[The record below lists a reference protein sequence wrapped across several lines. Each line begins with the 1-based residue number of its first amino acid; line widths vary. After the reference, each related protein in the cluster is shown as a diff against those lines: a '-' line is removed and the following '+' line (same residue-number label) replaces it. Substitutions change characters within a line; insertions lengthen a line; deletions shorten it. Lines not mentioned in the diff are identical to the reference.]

1 MTKHLTLLLFI
12 GLAWGQEEWIYYNNY
27 GLLISESATHRIR
40 PDNSDTELYK
50 DGLSLLDISED
61 EETFL
66 YESYNNIYKVNSSTV
81 DTLELQ
87 NIFYYARFTQ
97 IENEIIYYM
106 GKGQNI

>member
-1 MTKHLTLLLFI
+1 MTKHLILLGHRITRIFSIFLFI

-40 PDNSDTELYK
+40 PDNSNTELYM

-66 YESYNNIYKVNSSTV
+66 YESYK
-81 DTLELQ
+81 
-87 NIFYYARFTQ
+87 
-97 IENEIIYYM
+97 
-106 GKGQNI
+106 GKSYDWSKSLSLSKRKFKP

>member
-1 MTKHLTLLLFI
+1 MTRHLTLLLFI
-12 GLAWGQEEWIYYNNY
+12 RLAWGKEEWIYYNNY

-66 YESYNNIYKVNSSTV
+66 YESYK
-81 DTLELQ
+81 
-87 NIFYYARFTQ
+87 
-97 IENEIIYYM
+97 
-106 GKGQNI
+106 GKSYDWSKSLPLSKYLASIPRSK